1 MTAKNATT
9 VDGIALAHGTRPG
22 VAKAASGTGKAASG
36 TGKAASGMG
45 GSSRSP
51 AGTVPEMSRIG
62 EVAKLTGVTTRTLRY
77 WEELDL
83 LRPSSYGAGGER
95 MYSPSDVARVTR
107 IRNLQELLGF
117 SLAEVRAVL
126 DTEDIAVLDRV
137 RSELWSEALAP
148 ARRRQLL
155 EEGVAA
161 NDQLVARLD
170 DTLARIQAFRDERAT
185 AGETLRESLRR
196 AREELAAAAGDA
208 GLAG

>member
-1 MTAKNATT
+1 MTTSDATVT
-9 VDGIALAHGTRPG
+9 DGVT
-22 VAKAASGTGKAASG
+22 SQ
-36 TGKAASGMG
+36 
-45 GSSRSP
+45 SRS
-51 AGTVPEMSRIG
+51 AVTGTVPEMARIG

-126 DTEDIAVLDRV
+126 NTEDIDVLDRL
-137 RSELWSEALAP
+137 RSELWAEGVAP
-148 ARRRQLL
+148 ARLRELL
-155 EEGVAA
+155 EDGVTA
-161 NDQLVARLD
+161 NDQLVVRLD
-170 DTLARIQAFRDERAT
+170 DTLARIQAFRDERVE
-185 AGETLRESLRR
+185 AGTRLR
-196 AREELAAAAGDA
+196 ARLAEVRDQLAAVAGDA

>member
-1 MTAKNATT
+1 MAAKDATT
-9 VDGIALAHGTRPG
+9 APPV
-22 VAKAASGTGKAASG
+22 K
-36 TGKAASGMG
+36 
-45 GSSRSP
+45 GSSRPP
-51 AGTVPEMSRIG
+51 AGGVPEMSRIG

-95 MYSPSDVARVTR
+95 MYSPADVARVTR

-126 DTEDIAVLDRV
+126 NTEDIAVLDRV
-137 RSELWSEALAP
+137 RSELWSDAVAP
-148 ARRRQLL
+148 ARRRELL
-155 EEGVAA
+155 EEGVVA

-170 DTLARIQAFRDERAT
+170 DVLARIQAFRDERVA
-185 AGETLRESLRR
+185 AGERIRESLRR